1 MIKRIF
7 NALILIIACITV
19 FSSCTHLT
27 SKNLAAKALTS
38 CLPTCP
44 SYDFREER
52 IKSIEEDSYGRVLVA
67 KEINPSIS
75 PFYSKD
81 TVVVSVLQKYD
92 KNNVY
97 YYDDLFYVF
106 LKNTSIAQID
116 LSAQEI
122 LNLKKSNDWDKALDD
137 RKMSSRKISVSLD
150 FVVERERYEKDNDNY
165 KELRN
170 DVKAFLKSE
179 YAYTDEK
186 GYSFSFC
193 DFDGKSKELY
203 FAEWEICE
211 NEYDLYFVLRNVHGS
226 FDIMKIKD
234 IYSYQQDLAS
244 FKKSNGWEY

>member
-1 MIKRIF
+1 MNEASDSR
-7 NALILIIACITV
+7 ALMERSMILIIACITV

-44 SYDFREER
+44 SYDFREEH

-122 LNLKKSNDWDKALDD
+122 LNLKKSNDWEGL
-137 RKMSSRKISVSLD
+137 
-150 FVVERERYEKDNDNY
+150 F
-165 KELRN
+165 
-170 DVKAFLKSE
+170 KS
-179 YAYTDEK
+179 
-186 GYSFSFC
+186 G
-193 DFDGKSKELY
+193 
-203 FAEWEICE
+203 
-211 NEYDLYFVLRNVHGS
+211 
-226 FDIMKIKD
+226 
-234 IYSYQQDLAS
+234 
-244 FKKSNGWEY
+244 